1 MLLNAISAILIAI
14 LWSSTPLEL
23 NFLDFHFRAG
33 QQCKRT
39 VQIQCGM
46 NRLSSKKCSLHSVE
60 ESKSRSGMKAA

>member
-1 MLLNAISAILIAI
+1 MLLSTISAVLIAI
-14 LWSSTPLEL
+14 LQSSTPLEL
-23 NFLDFHFRAG
+23 SLLDFHFRAG

-39 VQIQCGM
+39 VQIRCGM

>member
-1 MLLNAISAILIAI
+1 MLLSAISAALIAI
-14 LWSSTPLEL
+14 FQSLTLLEL
-23 NFLDFHFRAG
+23 NLLDFHFRAG

-46 NRLSSKKCSLHSVE
+46 SRLSSRKCSLHSVE